1 MIGTK
6 DYIGI
11 ALDNETVDLARVRV
25 NGKKIQVL
33 DFVRH
38 DLIEPLDQAGNSK
51 TRSLTS
57 DDDLDADDIFG
68 IEEDTEGVSETD
80 DLEEISFEDL
90 DDLDDLSD
98 LNELDDFEGA
108 GVDISEADQ
117 ELDLVDEADLPDSN
131 ELLLFNYLTSIGK
144 KKKHNIG
151 LNIRSGSAVFQFV
164 RDHDYTRIKKK
175 ELKEIVENKLHSIY
189 GEIPSQDQYSYFV
202 RDDGT
207 LSIVSIDKE
216 PASLN
221 LANRLNDL
229 FKTSSVVI
237 RDIMP
242 DEVALTGLYR
252 QNYPVA
258 DETKITALIQ
268 FGAKRCRIIFFKGH
282 EVFQVSPVINE
293 GTSDKGFLSTV
304 FSKILF
310 QLDTG
315 EVHGLDR
322 VVLCDNPTGNEA
334 VNFFQRNFP
343 DIEVENFELDPE
355 IYEINE
361 PDIPKVTEFTT
372 ALSIAVGASGAAEE
386 FYPTLSIVPRYVH
399 DRQKVFQ
406 LQWHG
411 IALLIAIGLS
421 PIILN
426 HFYQQNAAEIEQ
438 LQTED
443 VRLGSLITSLQPVV
457 EQTQIMEEMLGLYQG
472 QLVLLDE
479 LSEENIR
486 WTVSLDAFNQA
497 VQDIGGLWITA
508 FRHSPDGIIVE
519 GVSLNEARIPA
530 LARQFGHVTLMNVR
544 RDQHR
549 ERDVYLFTMRISR
562 VVTDENLYTPEE
574 TRRITEFLESF

>member
-6 DYIGI
+6 DYIGL
-11 ALDNETVDLARVRV
+11 ALDNETVDLARVRI
-25 NGKKIQVL
+25 NGKKIHIL
-33 DFVRH
+33 DLIRH
-38 DLIEPLDQAGNSK
+38 DLIEPLDQAGNGKS
-51 TRSLTS
+51 RSLTS
-57 DDDLDADDIFG
+57 DMDLDIDDIFG
-68 IEEDTEGVSETD
+68 IDEDSEESVESEE
-80 DLEEISFEDL
+80 LEDINFEDL
-90 DDLDDLSD
+90 DDLDDLDELS
-98 LNELDDFEGA
+98 NLDDFEG
-108 GVDISEADQ
+108 VDETEETR
-117 ELDLVDEADLPDSN
+117 ELDLVDESDLPDSN
-131 ELLLFNYLTSIGK
+131 ELLLFNYLTSVGN

-151 LNIRSGSAVFQFV
+151 LNIRSGNAVFQFA
-164 RDHDYTRIKKK
+164 RDHDYTRVKKK

-189 GEIPSQDQYSYFV
+189 GVIPSLDQYSFFV
-202 RDDGT
+202 RNDGT

-216 PASLN
+216 PASLQ
-221 LANRLNDL
+221 LANKLNDL

-237 RDIMP
+237 KDIMP

-252 QNYPVA
+252 QNYPLE
-258 DETKITALIQ
+258 DETMITALIQ
-268 FGAKRCRIIFFKGH
+268 FGARRSRIIFFKGH
-282 EVFQVSPVINE
+282 EVLQVSPVINE

-322 VVLCDNPTGNEA
+322 VVLCDNSTGSEG
-334 VNFFQRNFP
+334 VEFFQRNFP
-343 DIEVENFELDPE
+343 GIEVENFILDPE
-355 IYEINE
+355 IYEVN
-361 PDIPKVTEFTT
+361 DQDLPKIMEFTT
-372 ALSIAVGASGAAEE
+372 ALSIAIGASGAAKE
-386 FYPTLSIVPRYVH
+386 FYPTLSIIPRYVH

-411 IALLIAIGLS
+411 IFLLIAIGLS

-426 HFYQQNAAEIEQ
+426 HFYQQNTSEIEQ
-438 LQTED
+438 LQTEE
-443 VRLGSLITSLQPVV
+443 VRLGSIITSLQPVV

-497 VQDIGGLWITA
+497 VQDIGGIWITA
-508 FRHSPDGIIVE
+508 FRHTSDGIVID
-519 GVSLNEARIPA
+519 GVSLNESRIPA

-544 RDQHR
+544 RDEQR
-549 ERDVYLFTMRISR
+549 ERDVYLFTMKINR
-562 VVTDENLYTPEE
+562 VVADENLYTPEE